1 MTKLCDI
8 AFKYKTDKCPQ
19 IRHTYTPFYWEFLK
33 DKRESIKKVFEMGIG
48 CADTM
53 VRCSGKEYVTGA
65 SLYMWR
71 DFFPNA
77 QIYGGDI
84 HPDTQFEAERI
95 KTFLC
100 NQMNPD
106 DLKRV
111 IGETGSD
118 IDLFIDDGAHY
129 FHQQLFLCNNM
140 MPLLKKDVI
149 YVIEDAHYAGSLAK
163 ALVDYDCYI
172 PELEK
177 VKNEYRNN
185 LIVVKNK

>member
-1 MTKLCDI
+1 MTPLCDI

-19 IRHTYTPFYWEFLK
+19 IRHTYTPFYWELLK

-48 CADTM
+48 CPGTM
-53 VRCSGKEYVTGA
+53 TRCSGKDYVTGA
-65 SLYMWR
+65 SLRMWR

-77 QIYGGDI
+77 QIYGADI
-84 HPDTQFEAERI
+84 HPDAQFTDDRI

-100 NQMNPD
+100 DEMNKD
-106 DLKRV
+106 DLSR
-111 IGETGSD
+111 IITETGSD
-118 IDLFIDDGAHY
+118 IDLFIDDGAHW
-129 FHQQLFLCNNM
+129 FQQQLFLCQNM

-149 YVIEDAHYAGSLAK
+149 YVIEDIHAVGGLAK
-163 ALVDYDCYI
+163 ALKDYDCYI